1 MTTDRGERHPEQ
13 GTEDDGDRGH
23 APDLE
28 ALERKCAHLATEHG
42 IAYARTPPVFW
53 MILDPEIYGTYS
65 YFEIK
70 SGLRAQLALDTP
82 FEFYRK
88 LPDGYQAIWSPDF
101 RAVECEVAPC
111 ESYGDWEDVSSGT
124 KDRFARKVL
133 SKLGI
138 RTDTAG
144 KMWEIANPDEFDDTR
159 AFNEEMHARLLAYRE
174 KVQKDLD
181 GVELDPASGMTLE
194 AGDGVTVSIGV
205 CSDAWVV
212 WHTDRD
218 RAEDEP
224 GRASH
229 RRYLTLR
236 VEGLEF
242 SGEVEASSVLEHLG
256 SAALF
261 ELDRATSIGL
271 TLCRQRSAPIITSRN
286 FPTGSPLPSRIN
298 HEYDKEPLTLF
309 WHARTAS
316 QMPLLSFLGFY
327 QVLEFYF
334 PQYSR
339 RGALQTL
346 RESLRGLSFDAL
358 RDADLAKVLD
368 AVKVGRKGSFG
379 NEVEQLKATVKHCVD
394 QSTLREFFEA
404 NDERKQFY
412 GSDECMR
419 LSPTRIP
426 TNGSSED
433 WRGDVARRLYDIRN
447 RVVHAK
453 SQHENLDVLLP
464 TDPEAELLWHDVELA
479 AFLAS
484 EVLSASGKPLR
495 SEAGGP

>member
-1 MTTDRGERHPEQ
+1 
-13 GTEDDGDRGH
+13 
-23 APDLE
+23 
-28 ALERKCAHLATEHG
+28 
-42 IAYARTPPVFW
+42 
-53 MILDPEIYGTYS
+53 
-65 YFEIK
+65 
-70 SGLRAQLALDTP
+70 
-82 FEFYRK
+82 
-88 LPDGYQAIWSPDF
+88 
-101 RAVECEVAPC
+101 
-111 ESYGDWEDVSSGT
+111 
-124 KDRFARKVL
+124 
-133 SKLGI
+133 
-138 RTDTAG
+138 
-144 KMWEIANPDEFDDTR
+144 
-159 AFNEEMHARLLAYRE
+159 
-174 KVQKDLD
+174 
-181 GVELDPASGMTLE
+181 
-194 AGDGVTVSIGV
+194 
-205 CSDAWVV
+205 
-212 WHTDRD
+212 
-218 RAEDEP
+218 
-224 GRASH
+224 
-229 RRYLTLR
+229 
-236 VEGLEF
+236 
-242 SGEVEASSVLEHLG
+242 
-256 SAALF
+256 
-261 ELDRATSIGL
+261 
-271 TLCRQRSAPIITSRN
+271 
-286 FPTGSPLPSRIN
+286 
-298 HEYDKEPLTLF
+298 
-309 WHARTAS
+309 
-316 QMPLLSFLGFY
+316 MPLLSFLGFY